1 MGYRKHGAYMKAKQ
15 FKRARSVLKS
25 LKTKVGRVMR
35 DVEHKIED
43 EAFDRS
49 KGTLLR
55 SELS

>member
-1 MGYRKHGAYMKAKQ
+1 MKAKQ